1 LFRAPG
7 APGRFSP
14 WGELPLVAAQPGEVA
29 PLALGGSAGAA
40 LTDRDGRLL
49 DLRRG
54 RRGLVDHRLGG
65 DRSADALAQRPL
77 DDDGALLRPAGHDH
91 PGADADERR
100 GLGTVT
106 VDADVPAAAG
116 GLGLAAGLEDPHR
129 PQPAVHAHGVLGHG
143 PMLRGPGAGYM
154 ARATLRRSA
163 QAPSTTRTT
172 AIAASTPSWG
182 AM

>member
-1 LFRAPG
+1 GQAAVADVVGERVGVVLRVGEGLDDVAKLCTGLLEKLGVHLYVGHVLPILESGRLAPSGRAATFLPHPG

-77 DDDGALLRPAGHDH
+77 DD
-91 PGADADERR
+91 
-100 GLGTVT
+100 
-106 VDADVPAAAG
+106 
-116 GLGLAAGLEDPHR
+116 
-129 PQPAVHAHGVLGHG
+129 
-143 PMLRGPGAGYM
+143 
-154 ARATLRRSA
+154 
-163 QAPSTTRTT
+163 
-172 AIAASTPSWG
+172 
-182 AM
+182 